1 MYFDGSIYPHLP
13 KPLLERILR
22 IRALVDHATDDLTAA
37 LGHMEAISQ
46 MSPRLIKGKG
56 KGTQPSPP
64 DTADDPITSVSQA
77 DLIHPNPTHTPQQDS
92 TQQDTTPQNTTNTP
106 HDPTNTSIPPPTSST
121 LTLSDNLQR
130 LAPAPRP
137 HQSYTCMRA
146 ANSRPIN
153 LFPSPPPTNPPQ
165 QCHPTRVYSLQIP
178 FQGHATLAPAGLI
191 AAIPHTFQPTSTT
204 QPFTFIPTQKSIR
217 PNHPEASTG
226 PESPWWDATGSAP

>member
-13 KPLLERILR
+13 QPLLERILR

-56 KGTQPSPP
+56 KGAQPSPP

-121 LTLSDNLQR
+121 ITLSDNLQR

-146 ANSRPIN
+146 ANS
-153 LFPSPPPTNPPQ
+153 
-165 QCHPTRVYSLQIP
+165 
-178 FQGHATLAPAGLI
+178 
-191 AAIPHTFQPTSTT
+191 
-204 QPFTFIPTQKSIR
+204 
-217 PNHPEASTG
+217 
-226 PESPWWDATGSAP
+226 